1 MGSTSTYQERQLKEL
16 VSDLQGLIHEDWV
29 GVDKAPGDLG
39 TDGEGVVYF
48 GVVGRVLRVRS
59 VEREG

>member
-1 MGSTSTYQERQLKEL
+1 LKEL
-16 VSDLQGLIHEDWV
+16 VSDLQGLIHEDRV
-29 GVDKAPGDLG
+29 GVDEAPGDLG

-48 GVVGRVLRVRS
+48 GGVGRVLRVRS